1 MNKEA
6 RGSDAER
13 LERARERERE
23 RGRERERERTMCWN
37 EMKSETFWEEE
48 FKTQDLNNEYLGC

>member
-13 LERARERERE
+13 LEREGERERERE
-23 RGRERERERTMCWN
+23 PCVG
-37 EMKSETFWEEE
+37 MK
-48 FKTQDLNNEYLGC
+48 

>member
-13 LERARERERE
+13 LERERERE
-23 RGRERERERTMCWN
+23 RGRERTMCWN